1 MQTMLQYQQYFK
13 RFGIRMPGQVIAPR
27 IFTLA
32 NLGLPRGSILHYV
45 SDNKSEY
52 GPASDDIILQNATRL
67 IFVDH
72 VTELATRTGNPRSS
86 MVQPGPLMMAYR
98 TKYRKLRTLA
108 KLDLAER
115 EQQNVIIENYALL
128 PHLYKYARSF
138 LMQHYTW
145 SNIHGTML
153 AKVNERLADT
163 NRQQYLQLN
172 IQGKLPTLAQ
182 FRLAAIRTTR
192 ETLEPFTNESSLTL
206 LDLWVWLGKSRINS
220 LFSQI
225 AVKDL
230 DRVDIII
237 RHDAWW
243 LTINL
248 GVLNSWRTDGEEG
261 GKGLPPETIQLRF
274 LKMIT
279 ILIET
284 ATSLDDGTHAAV
296 VDGTDDVVDDDHLH
310 DQQLNDLAEFGDEE
324 LAEFAADA
332 DANTLDLI
340 DQTPQVDETVYDEDG
355 VVIEETSVA
364 HDIPS
369 AVAGTHQTVR
379 TLDGA
384 IKAKAEM
391 LADRGLLTAA
401 EYRRLGVL
409 SESYKKLDDP
419 YGSGQPMEEFLK
431 ISPEDLVLVPTL
443 DIPDLPEVFDK
454 SMLSSTVSNIDKMYV
469 DKVMNKD
476 IVSMVMGV
484 QHAGIAVTDYKVDR
498 ITDAVSDYELHTV
511 TLQPAVGR
519 QSTVTFR
526 LPKIQSDGTFLSNG
540 ASYRLRKQR
549 SELPIVKVSPIKVAL
564 TSYYSKLFVEKSE
577 RAVFNYDRWIVN
589 ALIAAALDSQNQNI
603 DSIRISK
610 ASDNT
615 VKTPRIYSA
624 LSERCAGFTIHRDN
638 WKKDLPKT
646 AQWQALLNDEET
658 TKISIMIN
666 VDIRHRFD
674 SGLFDEELVSK
685 IEEAGQFVVAG
696 RCGKAYVV
704 VDYNDIFYIYL
715 NGAVQVLGRIE
726 DMTGLPLEKA
736 PTPIAELKI
745 FSKSVPVGVVL
756 AYLLGFENLLRL
768 MKVSPRRVSNGQRL
782 QLGSDEFAVRFLDE
796 SLIFQKDDMRSSL
809 IFAGFN
815 LYHATIRNYSVYAFD
830 KKDVYY
836 NVLSNYGIGLSVLRE
851 LDAMDAMWVDP
862 ITESLLVQM
871 KEPIQ
876 YTSLLLRAVEML
888 LTRHVPSRVE
898 GDVGFDGL
906 ERLRGYERF
915 AGVVY
920 SSLSKAIRQYNNRN
934 AISTAKVSMNPHDV
948 WVQITQDPACEM
960 VNDINPIHNIKEKEV
975 ITFGGRGGRSDRSM
989 VANDRLFKETD
1000 LGFISEA
1007 TVDSSQVAII
1017 TYVSPNANLTS
1028 VRGTV
1033 RSFDKERDGTSSIFS
1048 TAALLAPAADRD
1060 DPKRVNGLLY
1070 TLRCIEQLP

>member
-1 MQTMLQYQQYFK
+1 MQNMLPYQQYFK
-13 RFGIRMPGQVIAPR
+13 RFGIRMPAQINTPR
-27 IFTLA
+27 IFTLPSI
-32 NLGLPRGSILHYV
+32 GLPRGSILHYV

-52 GPASDDIILQNATRL
+52 GPASDDIILQNALRL
-67 IFVDH
+67 IFVEH
-72 VTELATRTGNPRSS
+72 VTELSARTGNPRSS
-86 MVQPGPLMMAYR
+86 MVQPGPMMLAYR

-115 EQQNVIIENYALL
+115 EQQNIIIENYALL

-138 LMQHYTW
+138 LMQYYTW
-145 SNIHGTML
+145 CNIHSTVL
-153 AKVNERLADT
+153 SKVKERLADT
-163 NRQQYLQLN
+163 KRQQYLMLN
-172 IQGKLPTLAQ
+172 VQGALPTLQ
-182 FRLAAIRTTR
+182 DFRMAEKRQVGGTLAA
-192 ETLEPFTNESSLTL
+192 FNTNGSLML
-206 LDLWVWLGKSRINS
+206 LDLWVWLGEGRLNS
-220 LFSQI
+220 MFNQI
-225 AVKDL
+225 PIKDL
-230 DRVDIII
+230 DRIDIII
-237 RHDAWW
+237 RCGGYWM
-243 LTINL
+243 TINL
-248 GVLNSWRTDGEEG
+248 GVINSWRSDGTPSH
-261 GKGLPPETIQLRF
+261 KGLPPQTMQLRF
-274 LKMIT
+274 LKMINT
-279 ILIET
+279 LVE
-284 ATSLDDGTHAAV
+284 ATTVVDDGKSKAV
-296 VDGTDDVVDDDHLH
+296 VDALEVPEEDHLH
-310 DQQLNDLAEFGDEE
+310 DQQLNDLAEFGEDEV
-324 LAEFAADA
+324 AEFAEEPDA
-332 DANTLDLI
+332 HVLDDI
-340 DQTPQVDETVYDEDG
+340 EQAPQPDDDVYDEDG
-355 VVIEETSVA
+355 VVIEENNGIGDGMS
-364 HDIPS
+364 S
-369 AVAGTHQTVR
+369 AVSNTHQQVR

-384 IKAKAEM
+384 IKVKADS
-391 LADRGLLTAA
+391 LADRGLLSAA
-401 EYRRLGVL
+401 EYRRLNTL
-409 SESYKKLDDP
+409 SESYKKLSDP
-419 YGSGQPMEEFLK
+419 FGSGKSLEEFIK
-431 ISPEDLVLVPTL
+431 ITPEDLVLVPDL

-454 SMLSSTVSNIDKMYV
+454 SMLSSTVSNIDKLYV
-469 DKVMNKD
+469 NKVMNKD
-476 IVSMVMGV
+476 IVAMVLGV
-484 QHAGIAVTDYKVDR
+484 QHAGIAVTGYNVDR
-498 ITDAVSDYELHTV
+498 ITDSVSDYELHTV

-526 LPKIQSDGTFLSNG
+526 LPKVQEDGSFMANG
-540 ASYRLRKQR
+540 ASFRLRKQR

-577 RAVFNYDRWIVN
+577 RAVYNYDRWIINTV
-589 ALIAAALDSQNQNI
+589 IAAALDSSNPNI
-603 DSIRISK
+603 SDIRISK
-610 ASDNT
+610 ASDNS

-624 LSERCAGFTIHRDN
+624 LAERCAGFIIHRDN
-638 WKKDLPKT
+638 WKNDLPKT
-646 AQWQALLNDEET
+646 VHWENLLNRSEAQN
-658 TKISIMIN
+658 ISIVIN

-674 SGLFDEELVSK
+674 SGLFDEAVVTKL
-685 IEEAGQFVVAG
+685 EAKGQFVVAG
-696 RCGKAYVV
+696 RCGKAYVL

-715 NGAVQVLGRIE
+715 DGEIQVLGRIE
-726 DMTGLPLEKA
+726 DMIGLPMEKA

-745 FSKSVPVGVVL
+745 FSKTVPVGVVL
-756 AYLLGFENLLRL
+756 AYLLGFENLLKL

-782 QLGSDEFAVRFLDE
+782 QLGTDEFAVRFLDE

-830 KKDVYY
+830 KKDVYF

-876 YTSLLLRAVEML
+876 YTSLLIRAVEML
-888 LTRHVPSRVE
+888 LTRHVPSTVE

-920 SSLSKAIRQYNNRN
+920 SSLSKAIRQYNNRT
-934 AISTAKVSMNPHDV
+934 AISTAKVSLNPHEV

-989 VANDRLFKETD
+989 VAKDRLFKESD

-1033 RSFDKERDGTSSIFS
+1033 RSFDKKRDGSSAIFS

-1060 DPKRVNGLLY
+1060 DQL
-1070 TLRCIEQLP
+1070 IECT